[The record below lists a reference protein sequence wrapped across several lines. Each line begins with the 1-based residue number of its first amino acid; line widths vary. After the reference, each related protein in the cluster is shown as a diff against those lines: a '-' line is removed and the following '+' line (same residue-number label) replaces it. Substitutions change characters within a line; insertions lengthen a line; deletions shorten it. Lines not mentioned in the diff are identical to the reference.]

1 MGKTITIKE
10 NNIPVE
16 KMLFNILL
24 YNANGLQKMVKNEC
38 TNICERIWWL
48 FHAHIYFYRN
58 YNLQKL
64 S

>member
-38 TNICERIWWL
+38 TNICERIW
-48 FHAHIYFYRN
+48 
-58 YNLQKL
+58 
-64 S
+64 